1 MKVRNGYLDLVGK
14 QWEDSYASEFVARG
28 CTGVL
33 VGAPGGPPIPDV
45 SFLTRIPGLRGV
57 GFMRGVKDISAV
69 SRVPGLRELNIAS
82 DYKGPFSFDGLEEL
96 EALSMPF
103 LPSAAVGLSRLSR
116 LRDLMVAF
124 WPKGVAVDVLGAK
137 PELEALRLEFKRGVP
152 VSSAGFAGAPALQRL
167 SLYDGALTDVDGF
180 AGLAEVREFHL
191 YGTKLPALDFVAGM
205 PHLDWLYLEN
215 CGEVASLEPLRGHPS
230 VRVVSI
236 SGTKVATGD
245 WSPLSEMPAAK
256 EVTPH
261 P

>member
-14 QWEDSYASEFVARG
+14 AWQDSYAEEFAARG

-33 VGAPGGPPIPDV
+33 LGAPGGPPIPDV

-57 GFMRGVKDISAV
+57 GFMRGVQDISAV
-69 SRVPGLRELNIAS
+69 SQVPGLRELNIAS
-82 DYKGPFSFDGLEEL
+82 DYKGPFSFAGLDEL
-96 EALSMPF
+96 EALSMPY
-103 LPSAAVGLSRLSR
+103 LPAVASLGALTR
-116 LRDLMVAF
+116 LRDLMVSF
-124 WPKGVAVDVLGAK
+124 WPKGVPVDVLGPK
-137 PELEALRLEFKRGVP
+137 PELEALRLEFKRGVT

-167 SLYDGALTDVDGF
+167 SLYDGVLTDVDGF
-180 AGLAEVREFHL
+180 GGLTEMREFHL

-205 PHLDWLYLEN
+205 PQLDWLHLEK
-215 CGEVASLEPLRGHPS
+215 CGEIASLEPLRGHPS

-245 WSPLSEMPAAK
+245 WSPLGDLPAAK